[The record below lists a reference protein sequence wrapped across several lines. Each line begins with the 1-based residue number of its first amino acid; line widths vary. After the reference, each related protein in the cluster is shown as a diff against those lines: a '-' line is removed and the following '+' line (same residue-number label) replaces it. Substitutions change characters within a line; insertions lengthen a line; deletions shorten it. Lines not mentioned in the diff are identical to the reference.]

1 MRRGCPLRLGKVL
14 GLALVLGVLPSC
26 AGSRRGGPDLPGDGY
41 GGGGEWMSATFAG
54 IERQPA
60 RGDGVSDSFG
70 LGLAGGIGLTQGSKL
85 DLSWEFL
92 GSVSEHDTDAQ
103 PTDGED
109 NIRVWRAGTG
119 LRLRLQGLGRF
130 IPYVHAGGFFRAV
143 DDDMRPDAF
152 GNPSPEF
159 GGDGFGRY
167 FGGGLDLRMRE
178 FGSMGVFGTYY
189 EDFDNELEELQVG
202 ISAFFSF

>member
-1 MRRGCPLRLGKVL
+1 MNPARCRRAAGSAGLL
-14 GLALVLGVLPSC
+14 LALAFLPAC
-26 AGSRRGGPDLPGDGY
+26 VSRIGDGGDPGRGY
-41 GGGGEWMSATFAG
+41 GGGGEWMSATFSG
-54 IERQPA
+54 VERNSA
-60 RGDGVSDSFG
+60 RNDGVSDAFG
-70 LGLAGGIGLTQGSKL
+70 FGLAGGIGLTEDSKL
-85 DLSWEFL
+85 DLSWEFM
-92 GSVSEHDTDAQ
+92 GSVSEHDTNAQ
-103 PTDGED
+103 PVDGED

-119 LRLRLQGLGRF
+119 LRLRLNALGRL
-130 IPYVHAGGFFRAV
+130 IPYVHAGGFFRAI
-143 DDDMRPDAF
+143 DDDMRRDAL

-189 EDFDNELEELQVG
+189 EDFDNELEELQFG